1 MFCTQCGTEIN
12 EGSKFCPQCGASL
25 EVLKQPS
32 QSPRSDKGR
41 LLDTVPSYDDRNSVR
56 SNGDFYE
63 YKSKRNAAFWWC
75 FFLGSFGAHKFYLGN
90 TQEGFIMLA
99 GGTITAIF
107 SGGASFFITS
117 LIACVECILM
127 ITKTPD
133 QFDIIYIQG
142 KRKWF

>member
-1 MFCTQCGTEIN
+1 MFCTQCGSEIN
-12 EGSKFCPQCGASL
+12 EEDKFCPQCGASL

-63 YKSKRNAAFWWC
+63 YKSKRNTAFWLC
-75 FFLGSFGAHKFYLGN
+75 FFLGYWGVHKFYLGN

-99 GGTITAIF
+99 GGTITAVF
-107 SGGASFFITS
+107 TGGVTFWIVC
-117 LIACVECILM
+117 LIALVEEINM

-133 QFDIIYIQG
+133 EFNRIYIQG